1 MRKSTGLLV
10 LAGLLA
16 GVMPVAGEG
25 NRGRSND
32 LVRLAHKFEDRAYQ
46 VLDEA
51 ARDRRFFAGGRDGG
65 FEAFQEL
72 TYVATYFSD
81 QVRYERDP
89 YRVAE
94 DFDILAEAFFNAA
107 WWLNRVPTSRHVHKD
122 FRNLEQAFH
131 QLDRHFGYDP
141 YSRGVA
147 KRNRMPRDRY
157 RQVYRTRVI
166 PRVHGRIQFRRG
178 RTRVD
183 VGLRF
188 PQGRVR
194 VVWR

>member
-1 MRKSTGLLV
+1 MRKATGFLV

-25 NRGRSND
+25 NRGRRDD
-32 LVRLAHKFEDRAYQ
+32 LVRLAHTFEGRAYR

-65 FEAFQEL
+65 FEAMQEL
-72 TYVATYFSD
+72 TYVATYFGD

-89 YRVAE
+89 FRGGE

-107 WWLNRVPTSRHVHKD
+107 WWLNRVPVNRRVHKD
-122 FRNLEQAFH
+122 FRKLEQTFH
-131 QLDRHFGYDP
+131 QLDRHFGFHP
-141 YSRGVA
+141 YRRGVA
-147 KRNRMPRDRY
+147 RKHRMPRDRY
-157 RQVYRTRVI
+157 RQVIRTRVI
-166 PRVHGRIQFRRG
+166 PRVHGRIEHRRG

-188 PQGRVR
+188 PRGRVR